1 MENAERMPK
10 NLQVFTA
17 DGSLRI
23 RYTWL
28 TIYTIRFLVA
38 AIVWDSFLLWFLLA
52 GVTGSRNSTFH
63 PLLVVL
69 GTTGVLMTYVALAH
83 VINATEIR
91 VNRHELM
98 AQIGPFPWPGNT
110 SFKVD
115 SILRLEAGKGPGRLM
130 PRWSANVS
138 VSDKSGNKNML
149 ISNLA
154 RTDQAEYIVAIISG
168 FLQKSR
174 S

>member
-10 NLQVFTA
+10 NLRVSTT

-38 AIVWDSFLLWFLLA
+38 AIFWDSFLLWFFLA
-52 GVTGSRNSTFH
+52 QVAGSRNPTFH
-63 PLLVVL
+63 PVLVAL
-69 GTTGVLMTYVALAH
+69 GITGVLMTYVALSH
-83 VINATEIR
+83 VINATEIS
-91 VNRHELM
+91 VNRHDLM
-98 AQIGPFPWPGNT
+98 AKVGPFPWPGST

-115 SILRLEAGKGPGRLM
+115 SILKLEAGRGSGRLM

-138 VSDKSGNKNML
+138 VSDRGGNKKML
-149 ISNLA
+149 ITNLA
-154 RTDQAEYIVAIISG
+154 RTDQAEHIVAIISE

-174 S
+174 